1 MKKALL
7 IQANGNNM
15 RLSSFFKQPKYE
27 LFYNGLKII
36 EHIYKNVSTL
46 KEYDIFLALRQD
58 AVLTQINK
66 QINVIRCKP
75 TYSRIDTLKEVIP
88 HFKKYHELLIH
99 DCDVIIS
106 SDVLKKMNGNCIAV
120 STYKNDGLKYG
131 FIELDDNFQYLKS
144 NEKEYESDYISI
156 GAYSVNLKEFKNYIK
171 NINDDSLLYYFNTCT
186 EPKVVYSKTFIN
198 LGDIDSY
205 INNLWKL

>member
-120 STYKNDGLKYG
+120 STYKNDG
-131 FIELDDNFQYLKS
+131 
-144 NEKEYESDYISI
+144 
-156 GAYSVNLKEFKNYIK
+156 
-171 NINDDSLLYYFNTCT
+171 
-186 EPKVVYSKTFIN
+186 
-198 LGDIDSY
+198 
-205 INNLWKL
+205 